1 MSEFECEL
9 PQHHSTPD
17 EVREI
22 LEKYRVVAVIGLS
35 IKPERDSHKVASY
48 LKEAGYEI
56 IPIHPAQEQILGEK
70 AYPKLTDVPPERG
83 VEIVDI
89 FRRPDRVM
97 PHVEEAIAIGAKVVW
112 FQEGIINNEAADR
125 AREAGLQVVQ
135 NLCMLKEH
143 KAL

>member
-1 MSEFECEL
+1 MSDFQCEL
-9 PQHHSTPD
+9 PKHHSTPD
-17 EVREI
+17 EIREI
-22 LEKYRVVAVIGLS
+22 LERYRVVAVIGLS
-35 IKPERDSHKVASY
+35 IKPERDSHRVASY
-48 LKEAGYEI
+48 LKDAGYEI
-56 IPIHPAQEQILGEK
+56 IPIHPAQDEILGER
-70 AYPKLTDVPPERG
+70 AYAKLTEVPPERG

-89 FRRPDRVM
+89 FRRPDMVM

-143 KAL
+143 KGL